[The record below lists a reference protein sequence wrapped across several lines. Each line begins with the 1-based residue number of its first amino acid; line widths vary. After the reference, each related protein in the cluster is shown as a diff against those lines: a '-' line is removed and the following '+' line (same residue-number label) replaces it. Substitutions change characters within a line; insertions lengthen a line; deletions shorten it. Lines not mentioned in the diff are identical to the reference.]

1 MGVVYK
7 LANASPSLPSL
18 TTNIIRALFV
28 NLKDDSLVFLI
39 GIVMQSLGINENRG
53 HCTTALRHAAAFL
66 KAKPNMDFQVILPSL
81 VVAMQDADSG
91 IREAALECVE
101 VMAANNKEIQGV
113 YAFDVIYGESSSMLY
128 LMFCHGPSNVK
139 SSPVASLQYLDVVD
153 WSKYLQAI
161 VGYKDHIAKDAE
173 YCRILHQQHLTRAQG
188 DSKAEIKLVIS
199 SFTVAT
205 E

>member
-1 MGVVYK
+1 MGAVYK

-39 GIVMQSLGINENRG
+39 GILMQSLGINENRG

-66 KAKPNMDFQVILPSL
+66 KAKPNVDFQVILPSL

-101 VMAANNKEIQGV
+101 LMAANNKEIQGV
-113 YAFDVIYGESSSMLY
+113 YAFDVIYGESSGMFY
-128 LMFCHGPSNVK
+128 LMFCHGLSK

-173 YCRILHQQHLTRAQG
+173 YCRILHQQHFTRAKG
-188 DSKAEIKLVIS
+188 DSKAEIKSVIS